1 MATPKAPPIRKLP
14 PPRRRV
20 KPIWELAEE
29 IMRDVPDEE
38 LRKLPADGARNLEH
52 YLHGAP
58 KKRP

>member
-1 MATPKAPPIRKLP
+1 
-14 PPRRRV
+14 
-20 KPIWELAEE
+20 LAEE

-58 KKRP
+58 RKRP

>member
-1 MATPKAPPIRKLP
+1 MATPKAASIRKQP
-14 PPRRRV
+14 RPRRRG
-20 KPIWELAEE
+20 KAIWKLAEE

-58 KKRP
+58 RKRP

>member
-1 MATPKAPPIRKLP
+1 MATPKAPAIRRQLP
-14 PPRRRV
+14 LRRKV

-29 IMRDVPDEE
+29 IMRDVPEEE

-58 KKRP
+58 RKP